1 MTVRVPDHC
10 VVRAS
15 LDQRDTSLARLAS
28 LVVIALA
35 LLGVSGF
42 ASVAQAKPHFSNPP
56 PPRESPLYGPP
67 FRNGLAVDISIG
79 VALCQPALLYAG
91 VCGSRG
97 GAGPSPGLALRLGAG
112 WRFNPNW
119 YLSGAWIRHGHRPG
133 GSFASGTSDGG
144 MLAVR
149 GIMPLATRTGADARV
164 DLGFELGLG
173 WSQRVLLRD
182 AAPNRLS
189 STGAVVRPA
198 LILDGWVL
206 ADLSLGIELATQLN
220 FHWQH
225 CVDEVC
231 EAAPG
236 PWVASELDRRWVDG
250 FSIAL
255 RVSGLV
261 FPRL

>member
-1 MTVRVPDHC
+1 VR
-10 VVRAS
+10 
-15 LDQRDTSLARLAS
+15 TSARLIT
-28 LVVIALA
+28 VALA
-35 LLGVSGF
+35 LLGVSSF
-42 ASVAQAKPHFSNPP
+42 ARVAQAKPPP
-56 PPRESPLYGPP
+56 TESPLYGPP
-67 FRNGLAVDISIG
+67 FRRGITVEVAPGL
-79 VALCQPALLYAG
+79 ALCQPALQHAG
-91 VCGSRG
+91 VCGPRG

-119 YLSGAWIRHGHRPG
+119 YLSGAWIRQGHRPG
-133 GSFASGTSDGG
+133 GSFATGRSDGG

-149 GIMPLATRTGADARV
+149 GIVPLATRTGADSRV

-173 WSQRVLLRD
+173 WSQRVLTRVST
-182 AAPNRLS
+182 PQRLS
-189 STGAVVRPA
+189 SNGAVIRPA
-198 LILDGWVL
+198 LVLDGWVL
-206 ADLSLGIELATQLN
+206 ADLSIGIELATQLN

-231 EAAPG
+231 RAAPG
-236 PWVASELDRRWVDG
+236 PWVASELERRWVDG